1 MSCCTGILFA
11 FVAAVGELHAQSEPA
26 VTVRAALLAADRA
39 LAARMATEPFASAVP
54 GAMTGS
60 AVLVWPAAAVVRGP
74 AVVRQLLAVQPGLA
88 GARISWQPLHVEVA
102 ADGSLGLI
110 WGVTALD
117 RDTGATRTP
126 LPRLGRFL
134 AVWRREGAAWK
145 IEALAVNGVVPAA
158 EARWLDGFGPAE
170 LPALRST
177 GSAGRFVAA
186 DSVFAARAGAKGAA
200 AAFAEWAAPDAVTF
214 ATSGEL
220 NMGPVRIRAAL
231 AGDDSEWK
239 WGAVAAGASGDGSLG
254 WTVGQAT
261 ITSKST
267 TGAVDAYK
275 GKYLTLWRRL
285 PDGTIRFIAD
295 GGNSRP

>member
-1 MSCCTGILFA
+1 MKRCTGILFA
-11 FVAAVGELHAQSEPA
+11 FLAAVGELHAQTGAA
-26 VTVRAALLAADRA
+26 VTAREALLAADRA
-39 LAARMATEPFASAVP
+39 LAARMATETFAGAVP
-54 GAMTGS
+54 DAMTGS
-60 AVLVWPAAAVVRGP
+60 AVLVWPAAAVVRSP
-74 AVVRQLLAVQPGLA
+74 AIIRQLLAAQPGLA

-110 WGVTALD
+110 WGVIALD
-117 RDTGATRTP
+117 REAGP
-126 LPRLGRFL
+126 VPRLGRFL
-134 AVWRREGAAWK
+134 AAWRREGAAWK

-158 EARWLDGFGPAE
+158 ESRWVAGLGPTDF
-170 LPALRST
+170 PALRST
-177 GSAGRFVAA
+177 GLAGRFVAA

-214 ATSGEL
+214 AASGEL
-220 NMGPVRIRAAL
+220 NFGPARIRAAL
-231 AGDDSEWK
+231 AGDDSQWQ

-267 TGAVDAYK
+267 TGTANVYQ

-285 PDGTIRFIAD
+285 PDGSIRFIAD
-295 GGNSRP
+295 GGNARP